1 MAIIKWIGIALLTL
15 VILVVLLLAL
25 MSSNW
30 VRDIAA
36 QQISER
42 TGRKLTINGDL
53 SINWSL
59 TPHIRVEQIQ
69 FENAAWSKQPDML
82 ELAALDLSIDLIEL
96 IHGRVILPEI
106 ILTKPNIILEKP
118 PNGEPNWELPI
129 EKDET
134 KERAELPI
142 IERLQ
147 IEGGRLAYRDLSA
160 NTEIN
165 ANFETAKGQADGED
179 ATHLHAKGKLKGN
192 PLAINL
198 TAGPLVALRE
208 AKAPYPLSLD
218 LKTGDTAIR
227 VKGTVTEPLQLK
239 GVDLQFAMKVPD
251 PEQLSAITELPMP
264 SLPPYQFKG
273 YLTFHENTLEVKK
286 LNGRVGDSDIA
297 GNVNVKI
304 GEHQPF
310 IKANLT
316 SKKIDLNDFGPIIGL
331 APGTGPGE
339 TASAEQKEQA
349 KKQAASPYVLPK
361 KSIKFDDLQ
370 KINADI
376 TMESKHVKSKL
387 PVDKLST
394 RVIIK
399 NGHLTLKPLNFNI
412 ATGSIQSYL
421 ELDTRTKPVKSK
433 IETKIRHVRLNEILR
448 RFKIAEESAGT
459 IGGEA
464 TFWFKGDS
472 VAEMLASAD
481 GGLLML
487 MTGGQLDHLLV
498 ELGGLDVGEA
508 LVALFGKKDSTEINC
523 AFIDLPT
530 TGGIMKIGNFVIDT
544 EDTVFFS
551 EGTIDFKKEQL
562 DLVIDPN
569 PKDLSVFSARAPL
582 YIKGSFKEPDFTPG
596 ARAIVRG
603 AFSLALIP
611 AAPIVSLYAFIQEKE
626 KGQKDNDQQSD
637 RCSRFIDTLKD
648 AHK

>member
-59 TPHIRVEQIQ
+59 TPHIRVEQLQ
-69 FENAAWSKQPDML
+69 FENAAWSKQPNML

-106 ILTKPNIILEKP
+106 ILTKPNIVLEKSP
-118 PNGEPNWELPI
+118 DGEPNWELRTD
-129 EKDET
+129 KDDT
-134 KERAELPI
+134 KDRTELPI

-147 IEGGRLAYRDLSA
+147 IEEGRLAYRDLSE
-160 NTEIN
+160 NTNII
-165 ANFETAKGQADGED
+165 ANFGTTKGQADGEE
-179 ATHLHAKGKLKGN
+179 ATKLQAKGKLKGS

-208 AKAPYPLSLD
+208 AKAPYPLTLG
-218 LKTGDTAIR
+218 LQAGKTAIK
-227 VKGTVTEPLQLK
+227 VKGTVTEPMQLK
-239 GVDLQFAMKVPD
+239 GLDLQFAMKGPN
-251 PEQLSAITELPMP
+251 PEQLSDIIGLPMP

-273 YLTFHENTLEVKK
+273 HLSFHEDTWQVKK

-297 GNVNVKI
+297 GNVSVKI
-304 GEHQPF
+304 DKQRPF
-310 IKANLT
+310 IKADLT
-316 SKKIDLNDFGPIIGL
+316 SKKIDLDDFGPIIGL
-331 APGTGPGE
+331 PPETGPGE

-361 KSIKFDDLQ
+361 KSIHFDELQ

-376 TMESKHVKSKL
+376 TLQSNHVKSKL

-394 RVIIK
+394 RAVIK
-399 NGHLTLKPLNFNI
+399 NGHLILNPLNFKI

-421 ELDTRTKPVKSK
+421 EFDTRTKPVKSK
-433 IETKIRHVRLNEILR
+433 IETKIHHVRLNEILR
-448 RFKIAEESAGT
+448 RFKIAEESAGL
-459 IGGEA
+459 IGGQA

-508 LVALFGKKDSTEINC
+508 LVALFE
-523 AFIDLPT
+523 
-530 TGGIMKIGNFVIDT
+530 
-544 EDTVFFS
+544 
-551 EGTIDFKKEQL
+551 
-562 DLVIDPN
+562 
-569 PKDLSVFSARAPL
+569 
-582 YIKGSFKEPDFTPG
+582 
-596 ARAIVRG
+596 
-603 AFSLALIP
+603 
-611 AAPIVSLYAFIQEKE
+611 
-626 KGQKDNDQQSD
+626 
-637 RCSRFIDTLKD
+637 
-648 AHK
+648 